1 MFLFEVFVVLN
12 FLQKVATISANS
24 DEHIGK
30 LIAGAMAKVG
40 REGVISV
47 KDGKTLEDEI
57 EVIEGMK
64 FDQGYISRY
73 FATDNKTQKCE
84 MENPY
89 ILLVDK
95 KISNIHE
102 LLPILEQI
110 SQARAKLVIIAE
122 NVDGEALAT
131 LILNKLRGLNVVAV
145 KAPGFGDNRKA
156 NLQDLAVLTG
166 GQVVSEEVGLKLEEV
181 TLQML
186 GRAKNVEISQ
196 DDTLVLDG
204 AGESSAIAERCDSI
218 KSAIEAT
225 KSEYEKEKLQE
236 RLAKL
241 SGGVAIL
248 KVKGKIRV
256 VMFISD
262 CSTRLVEVRRLKLE
276 RRRIAFKTLF
286 TPLALPLRAVL
297 FLEEVPR
304 CCTPAR
310 SWSMSR

>member
-1 MFLFEVFVVLN
+1 
-12 FLQKVATISANS
+12 
-24 DEHIGK
+24 
-30 LIAGAMAKVG
+30 MAKVG

-73 FATDNKTQKCE
+73 FATDPKTQKCE

-102 LLPILEQI
+102 LLPLLEQI
-110 SQARAKLVIIAE
+110 SQARAKLLIIAE

-166 GQVVSEEVGLKLEEV
+166 GQVRRIWGLKKRESCFLIIMF
-181 TLQML
+181 LL
-186 GRAKNVEISQ
+186 GCV
-196 DDTLVLDG
+196 
-204 AGESSAIAERCDSI
+204 
-218 KSAIEAT
+218 
-225 KSEYEKEKLQE
+225 
-236 RLAKL
+236 
-241 SGGVAIL
+241 
-248 KVKGKIRV
+248 
-256 VMFISD
+256 
-262 CSTRLVEVRRLKLE
+262 
-276 RRRIAFKTLF
+276 
-286 TPLALPLRAVL
+286 
-297 FLEEVPR
+297 
-304 CCTPAR
+304 
-310 SWSMSR
+310 

>member
-1 MFLFEVFVVLN
+1 
-12 FLQKVATISANS
+12 
-24 DEHIGK
+24 
-30 LIAGAMAKVG
+30 MAKVG

-95 KISNIHE
+95 KISSIHE
-102 LLPILEQI
+102 LLPVLEQI

-131 LILNKLRGLNVVAV
+131 LILNRLRGLNVVAV

-186 GRAKNVEISQ
+186 GRAKNIEISQ

-218 KSAIEAT
+218 KSAIDAT

-248 KVKGKIRV
+248 KVGGG
-256 VMFISD
+256 SE
-262 CSTRLVEVRRLKLE
+262 VEVNEKKD
-276 RRRIAFKTLF
+276 RIQG
-286 TPLALPLRAVL
+286 
-297 FLEEVPR
+297 
-304 CCTPAR
+304 
-310 SWSMSR
+310 